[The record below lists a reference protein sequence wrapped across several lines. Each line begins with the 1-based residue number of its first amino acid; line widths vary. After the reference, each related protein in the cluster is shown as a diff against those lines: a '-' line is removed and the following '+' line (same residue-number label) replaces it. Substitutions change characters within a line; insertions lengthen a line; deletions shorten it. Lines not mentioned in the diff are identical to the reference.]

1 MTAPLL
7 RIALNTSARRCA
19 PLEEWRGRQW
29 FVAYSW
35 EDEAALAATMAEVDA
50 AEAAG
55 AVGPWPYDD
64 APARL
69 LEEPPPAGTITSR
82 TDLPDLGA
90 TELVLSNGM
99 KARPPV
105 LSRLTGALDIM
116 NLLDRGET

>member
-1 MTAPLL
+1 MA
-7 RIALNTSARRCA
+7 C
-19 PLEEWRGRQW
+19 
-29 FVAYSW
+29 SW
-35 EDEAALAATMAEVDA
+35 ENEAALAAAVAEVDA

-99 KARPPV
+99 KARLLA
-105 LSRLTGALDIM
+105 LSPLTGSLHFTNFLSEGLIP
-116 NLLDRGET
+116 